1 VVVLAGLLL
10 GGVLAHFFGGSG
22 APQRPAQTTVAEAS
36 VPPVTPLPSA
46 APTSGLPSTAPSP
59 SAAPTSTPSARPT
72 STPTPTPTP
81 AKHLALAVKPATP
94 TPAPHETP
102 VSTATPPRVAA
113 TSKASVATSR
123 PVAVVTPAPA
133 AHPEAPVGDAPAS
146 LVRSYLEALAHG
158 DRATASAYLAGG
170 SASETFMTGEAQIES
185 IRSTPGSNSGY
196 QVTADV
202 KSGGAEYNG
211 TFTVVPGPSGLQ
223 ITDHYWIK
231 PQ

>member
-1 VVVLAGLLL
+1 
-10 GGVLAHFFGGSG
+10 
-22 APQRPAQTTVAEAS
+22 
-36 VPPVTPLPSA
+36 
-46 APTSGLPSTAPSP
+46 
-59 SAAPTSTPSARPT
+59 
-72 STPTPTPTP
+72 
-81 AKHLALAVKPATP
+81 
-94 TPAPHETP
+94 
-102 VSTATPPRVAA
+102 VAA

-123 PVAVVTPAPA
+123 PAAVVTPAPA

-158 DRATASAYLAGG
+158 DRATASTYLAGG

-202 KSGGAEYNG
+202 KSGGAEYYG
-211 TFTVVPGPSGLQ
+211 TFVVVPGPSGLQ